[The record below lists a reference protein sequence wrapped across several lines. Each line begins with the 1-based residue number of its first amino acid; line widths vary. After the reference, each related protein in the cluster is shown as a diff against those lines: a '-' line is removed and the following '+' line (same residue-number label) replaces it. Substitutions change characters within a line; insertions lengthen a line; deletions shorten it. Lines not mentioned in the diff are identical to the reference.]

1 MTLKVHFLVDFF
13 KTLRVVGVQNAY
25 FVINYR
31 WEVDM
36 DNVKIG
42 KFIKFLRKEKGLTQ
56 TELADK
62 LSLSDK
68 TISKWET
75 GNGLPDVS
83 LMIPLCDILGVSVN
97 ELLSGERLDEE
108 SYKNKAEE
116 NIINIMKDKK
126 TERKKFILIN
136 ALALTFCFLC
146 CGIFMLAGLL
156 DVEDW
161 VRIVLIVLGFVVLFS
176 GIFMFCELDRQIGYF
191 ECKNCGHRFEPT
203 LIAYIN
209 GVHTIKKRYL
219 KCPNCGKRTWCTRR
233 MSEKEN

>member
-1 MTLKVHFLVDFF
+1 
-13 KTLRVVGVQNAY
+13 
-25 FVINYR
+25 
-31 WEVDM
+31 M

-42 KFIKFLRKEKGLTQ
+42 KFIKFLRREKGLTQ

-62 LSLSDK
+62 LMLSDK
-68 TISKWET
+68 TVSKWET

-83 LMIPLCDILGVSVN
+83 IMIPLCEILGVTVN

-108 SYKNKAEE
+108 NYKNKAEE

-136 ALALTFCFLC
+136 VLAITFCMLFV
-146 CGIFMLAGLL
+146 GVFALAGLL
-156 DVEDW
+156 NVEDW
-161 VRIVLIVLGFVVLFS
+161 VRILLIVVGLVVLMS

-203 LIAYIN
+203 LMAYIN
-209 GVHTIKKRYL
+209 GMHTIKKRYL
-219 KCPNCGKRTWCTRR
+219 KCPKCGKRTWCTRR
-233 MSEKEN
+233 MSEKED